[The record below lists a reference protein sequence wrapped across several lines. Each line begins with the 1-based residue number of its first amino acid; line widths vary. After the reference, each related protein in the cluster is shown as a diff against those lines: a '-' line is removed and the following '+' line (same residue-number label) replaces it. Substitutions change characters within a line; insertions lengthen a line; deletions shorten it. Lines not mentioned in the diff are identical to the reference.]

1 MIRMTVITESD
12 IRQMQ
17 SLFAASMVGDLNGVI
32 TILNHHKHDIDGNNV
47 FGIDI
52 DPNSWGRRP
61 IHAATIGGHYKIVK
75 FYIDNGAN
83 VNIQSIY
90 GDTALHFAVFHNRSV
105 ILKMLLEANADP
117 TITNNVNKTPIDIA
131 KERNNIEFAQEIEK
145 HVRIKTSTP
154 KEKVLKKFLDMK

>member
-1 MIRMTVITESD
+1 MTVITESD

-17 SLFAASMVGDLNGVI
+17 SLFAASMVGDLNGVV

-52 DPNSWGRRP
+52 DPSEWGRRP

-75 FYIDNGAN
+75 FYIDNGAD
-83 VNIQSIY
+83 VNIQTKY

-105 ILKMLLEANADP
+105 ILKMLLEAHADP
-117 TITNNVNKTPIDIA
+117 TIANNVNKTPIDVA
-131 KERNNIEFAQEIEK
+131 KERNVPSFVEEMEK
-145 HVRIKTSTP
+145 YVKIKTP
-154 KEKVLKKFLDMK
+154 APNEKVLKKFLDMK